1 MNIELFYQTLA
12 KIIGDREGLE
22 IELRLKESVMLMNI
36 EILFQT
42 LAKLLSEDKDYEVTF
57 KIERK
62 EDAGDG
68 ISLCEAS

>member
-1 MNIELFYQTLA
+1 MLNVEL
-12 KIIGDREGLE
+12 
-22 IELRLKESVMLMNI
+22 
-36 EILFQT
+36 LFQT

-62 EDAGDG
+62 DDVGDG